1 MKRAIEEVVGNNH
14 NAIRNK
20 QYLGGTLLTELK
32 SFLFNYLGEE
42 TITSLMGELINYI
55 ETWSWTYNPANSCEW
70 VSQVTASFV
79 KIELKLQLKVLRYG
93 KEKYEDLFRNGTLS
107 VDNKYI
113 LTIELNCSN
122 KHNVLYKE
130 FIKTL
135 GVDSVLS
142 LDSEEEFVKA
152 KEVLL
157 SINKFFKSN

>member
-1 MKRAIEEVVGNNH
+1 MVDKNH
-14 NAIRNK
+14 NTIRNK
-20 QYLGGTLLTELK
+20 QYLGGTVLTELK
-32 SFLFNYLGEE
+32 SFLCSYLDEE
-42 TITSLMGELINYI
+42 DLTSLMGELISYI
-55 ETWSWTYNPANSCEW
+55 ETWSWTYNPADSCEW
-70 VSQVTASFV
+70 VSQVTAPFV

-93 KEKYEDLFRNGTLS
+93 KETYEDLYRSRTLS

-122 KHNVLYKE
+122 KHNPLYKK
-130 FIKTL
+130 FIETL
-135 GVDSVLS
+135 EVDNVLS

>member
-1 MKRAIEEVVGNNH
+1 MVGNNH

-20 QYLGGTLLTELK
+20 QYLGGTTMLTELK
-32 SFLFNYLGEE
+32 SFLFSYLGEE
-42 TITSLMGELINYI
+42 TLTSLMGELIDYI
-55 ETWSWTYNPANSCEW
+55 ETYSWTYNPADSCEW
-70 VSQVTASFV
+70 VSQVTVPFV
-79 KIELKLQLKVLRYG
+79 KIKLKLQLRVLKYG
-93 KEKYEDLFRNGTLS
+93 KEKYENLYRSSTLS

-135 GVDSVLS
+135 GVDSVLN